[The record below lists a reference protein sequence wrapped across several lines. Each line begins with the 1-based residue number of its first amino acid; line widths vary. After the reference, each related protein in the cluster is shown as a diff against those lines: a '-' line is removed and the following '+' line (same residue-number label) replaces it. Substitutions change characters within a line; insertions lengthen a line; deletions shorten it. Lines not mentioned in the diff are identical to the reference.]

1 MFRDAGFPDD
11 AFESNQALGAE
22 LEPIRWDLR
31 VFDTEWSDGE
41 SFEWMHAR
49 SLAWNLLDNP
59 YVALQ
64 PILDNKSI
72 SGGVWQSVLDL
83 LAFGQ
88 GWVDIARELR
98 NWNYEVIDEPI
109 YSRITKD
116 LGPALV
122 ALEFYLNVFPKANQ
136 AIAWNLSR
144 FSIYGPETER
154 YVAPADSDYTFALGD
169 FVEKAQI
176 RKRYPITAPLLDVID
191 LGNLWSNRDAD
202 PAHLASH
209 FNYEFINF
217 SDETGVPLP
226 LSATQVGANHF
237 QVSFDTY
244 PRWYESLHEYFSGNH
259 SSRSTSGF
267 MPVDASDLVV
277 DVFVK
282 YKGFIGQ
289 FHVDQNRGR
298 FVRKNFNNAVVG
310 HRFGPIRMDLRRL
323 DIPRPPQFEP
333 IKAKEERVI
342 IDSEVSESEAQFTIN
357 LRDEVLLAHSLERT
371 FEDASSFRSD
381 GKWHSNLLPSDDPH
395 FKTCLMALVEADE
408 IDLIEPALLQVIDGT
423 LEMNT
428 QSWANH
434 FIAEIWD
441 KTQKFHRVYAS
452 ISQMPS
458 EKEISL
464 SDFAESD
471 RTYLTTLV
479 RKFEKQVVSSDELM
493 HIGSLLAFSRD
504 EGATAEEI
512 LESLVSA
519 LDYFGDC

>member
-1 MFRDAGFPDD
+1 MFLEAGFPDD
-11 AFESNQALGAE
+11 AFESNKSLGAE

-64 PILDNKSI
+64 PILDNKLI
-72 SGGVWQSVLDL
+72 SVGVWQSVLDL

-98 NWNYEVIDEPI
+98 NWNYEVIDDPI

-122 ALEFYLNVFPKANQ
+122 ALELYLNVFPKANQ

-144 FSIYGPETER
+144 FSIDGPETER
-154 YVAPADSDYTFALGD
+154 YVVPAESDYTFALGD

-176 RKRYPITAPLLDVID
+176 RERYPITAPLLDVID

-209 FNYEFINF
+209 FNYEFIDF
-217 SDETGVPLP
+217 SAKTGVPLP
-226 LSATQVGANHF
+226 ISATQVGANHF

-244 PRWYESLHEYFSGNH
+244 PRWYESLHEYFLRNQ
-259 SSRSTSGF
+259 SSRSTSGY

-282 YKGFIGQ
+282 YMGFIGQ

-310 HRFGPIRMDLRRL
+310 HRFGPIRRDLHRM
-323 DIPRPPQFEP
+323 DIPWAPQFEP
-333 IKAKEERVI
+333 INAKEERMI
-342 IDSEVSESEAQFTIN
+342 IDSEVSESEARFTIN
-357 LRDEVLLAHSLERT
+357 LREEVLLAHSLERT

-381 GKWHSNLLPSDDPH
+381 GQWHSNLLPSDDPH

-408 IDLIEPALLQVIDGT
+408 IDLTEPALLQVIDGT
-423 LEMNT
+423 LEMNI
-428 QSWANH
+428 QPWANE

-441 KTQKFHRVYAS
+441 KLKNFTAS
-452 ISQMPS
+452 MRP
-458 EKEISL
+458 
-464 SDFAESD
+464 
-471 RTYLTTLV
+471 LV
-479 RKFEKQVVSSDELM
+479 RC
-493 HIGSLLAFSRD
+493 
-504 EGATAEEI
+504 
-512 LESLVSA
+512 LVKMRFHCQTLQSQIERT
-519 LDYFGDC
+519 

>member
-1 MFRDAGFPDD
+1 MFREAGFPDD

-31 VFDTEWSDGE
+31 VFDSKWSDGE

-49 SLAWNLLDNP
+49 ALAWNLLDNP

-64 PILDNKSI
+64 PILVDKSI
-72 SGGVWQSVLDL
+72 SGGIWQAVLDL

-98 NWNYEVIDEPI
+98 NWDYEVIDEPI

-122 ALEFYLNVFPKANQ
+122 ALELYLNVFPEANQ
-136 AIAWNLSR
+136 AIAWNLSS
-144 FSIYGPETER
+144 FSIYGQETER
-154 YVAPADSDYTFALGD
+154 YVAPADSDYTLALSD

-176 RKRYPITAPLLDVID
+176 RDRYPVTAPLLDVID
-191 LGNLWSNRDAD
+191 FGNLASNRETD

-209 FNYEFINF
+209 FNYDFIDF
-217 SDETGVPLP
+217 SAEIGEP
-226 LSATQVGANHF
+226 LSATQVGDNHF

-244 PRWYESLHEYFSGNH
+244 PRWYESLHAYFSSNH
-259 SSRSTSGF
+259 SSRSTTSY

-282 YKGFIGQ
+282 YIGFIGQ
-289 FHVDQNRGR
+289 FHVDQDRGR
-298 FVRKNFNNAVVG
+298 FVRKNFNDAVVG
-310 HRFGPIRMDLRRL
+310 HRFGPIRMDLRRM
-323 DIPRPPQFEP
+323 DIPWAPQFESLNT
-333 IKAKEERVI
+333 KEDSMI
-342 IDSEVSESEAQFTIN
+342 INSEVSESEARFTIN

-371 FEDASSFRSD
+371 FEDTSSFRSD
-381 GKWHSNLLPSDDPH
+381 GQWHSNLLPSDDPH
-395 FKTCLMALVEADE
+395 FKTCLMALVEAGE
-408 IDLIEPALLQVIDGT
+408 IDLTEPALSQVLDGT
-423 LEMNT
+423 LELSI
-428 QSWANH
+428 QPWANE

-452 ISQMPS
+452 IGQIPS
-458 EKEISL
+458 ENEIAL

-471 RTYLTTLV
+471 RTYLTTLI
-479 RKFEKQVVSSDELM
+479 RNFEKQVVSSDELM
-493 HIGSLLAFSRD
+493 HIGSLLAISRGA
-504 EGATAEEI
+504 GATAEEI
-512 LESLVSA
+512 LESLVTA
-519 LDYFGDC
+519 FDYFGDC

>member
-1 MFRDAGFPDD
+1 MFREAGFPED
-11 AFESNQALGAE
+11 AFESNQPPGAD
-22 LEPIRWDLR
+22 LEQVRWDLR
-31 VFDTEWSDGE
+31 VFDSEWSDGE

-49 SLAWNLLDNP
+49 ALAWNLLDNP

-64 PILDNKSI
+64 PILDDKAI

-88 GWVDIARELR
+88 GWIDIARELR
-98 NWNYEVIDEPI
+98 NWNYQVIEEPVF
-109 YSRITKD
+109 SRITKD

-122 ALEFYLNVFPKANQ
+122 ALELYLNVFPEANQ
-136 AIAWNLSR
+136 AIARNLAS
-144 FSIYGPETER
+144 FSIHGPQTER
-154 YVAPADSDYTFALGD
+154 FMAPADSDYTFALGD

-176 RKRYPITAPLLDVID
+176 RERYPITAPLLDVID
-191 LGNLWSNRDAD
+191 LGNFASNRDTD

-209 FNYEFINF
+209 FNYDYVALSAEIDN
-217 SDETGVPLP
+217 S
-226 LSATQVGANHF
+226 LSATQIGDNHF

-259 SSRSTSGF
+259 SSRSTSSHV
-267 MPVDASDLVV
+267 PVDASDLIV

-282 YKGFIGQ
+282 YMGFIGQ
-289 FHVDQNRGR
+289 FHVDQNRSR

-310 HRFGPIRMDLRRL
+310 HRFGPFRMDLQQMA
-323 DIPRPPQFEP
+323 IPRAPQFET
-333 IKAKEERVI
+333 INAKEERVI
-342 IDSEVSESEAQFTIN
+342 IDSEVSESEARFTIN

-381 GKWHSNLLPSDDPH
+381 GQWHSNLLPSDDPH
-395 FKTCLMALVEADE
+395 FKTCLIALVEADE
-408 IDLIEPALLQVIDGT
+408 IDLTEPALLQVLDGT
-423 LEMNT
+423 LEMSI
-428 QSWANH
+428 QSWANE
-434 FIAEIWD
+434 FIVEIWD

-471 RTYLTTLV
+471 RTYLTRLI
-479 RKFEKQVVSSDELM
+479 RNFEKQAVSFDELM
-493 HIGSLLAFSRD
+493 HIGSLLALSQGD
-504 EGATAEEI
+504 SSTAEET